1 MKNLLKKV
9 FFVLAVL
16 GTINTLAASENPF
29 TEKENM
35 TLVNESNVTFS
46 LDNELDSKAFNNV
59 TYNGVTKMM
68 KIDAVEN
75 IAFVEI
81 INEKG
86 QLEFLMPVGA
96 KILNIDLLDFSKG
109 NYTVNIKMQAAD
121 NKIIQSSLVKAF

>member
-46 LDNELDSKAFNNV
+46 LDNALDSKAFNNV